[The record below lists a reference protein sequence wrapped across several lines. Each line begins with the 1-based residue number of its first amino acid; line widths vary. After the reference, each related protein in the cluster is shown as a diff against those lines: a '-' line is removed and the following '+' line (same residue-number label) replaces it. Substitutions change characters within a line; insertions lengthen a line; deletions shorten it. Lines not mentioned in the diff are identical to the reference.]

1 MCSLLQKSSVVSIIR
16 NEFDYICNILKSKQ
30 SDWLK
35 NFIDF
40 NTDKRNSATSSFE
53 KGFFKLMIDSVYG
66 KAMEI

>member
-40 NTDKRNSATSSFE
+40 NTDKRNSATSSF
-53 KGFFKLMIDSVYG
+53 
-66 KAMEI
+66 